1 MTSTDAA
8 ILELTE
14 RVAAVEKSASH
25 AATTTAVRE
34 EQARMLI
41 RLRGIRE
48 AMLTSAADG
57 SGVTGGKDVRKLRE
71 ENDDLKKKCQKYE
84 YRIMHLVRN
93 LEAAM
98 EKIGSN

>member
-1 MTSTDAA
+1 MFYF
-8 ILELTE
+8 ILCLFC
-14 RVAAVEKSASH
+14 SSDGGPH
-25 AATTTAVRE
+25 FH
-34 EQARMLI
+34 RMLI